1 MKRSDWDELAFL
13 DEQNNTV
20 YESKK
25 DNKQRKRKWREIE
38 TIKER
43 QRLRRELTDIYQ
55 YTF

>member
-55 YTF
+55 YSF

>member
-38 TIKER
+38 NH
-43 QRLRRELTDIYQ
+43 
-55 YTF
+55 